1 MKINSITL
9 RNFRNYDKETINFSP
24 QSNILIGPNASG
36 KTNILESVYVM
47 SFSKSYKAKDED
59 LIKHRQDFFKVT
71 VDTDDKEIVL
81 IASKEG
87 KRAEV
92 NKVKIKKLTDFIG
105 NLRVVLFSPDDIL
118 MFKNG
123 PQERRNFLD
132 YSLLQLSKSYV
143 SNYQSF
149 KKQLKL
155 RNDYLKYL
163 LPKVD
168 IKGKVEDEMLDILT
182 ESFVESNKLIH
193 KEREEFT
200 KKLEEVIKKKYQAIS
215 ASKDVVTI
223 EYDTNFKDDL
233 NFYKNKYNQDLIT
246 GTTNYG
252 CHRDDLKFYKNKELF
267 EKVASQGE
275 LRMLSIAIK
284 LALCELIKEEKSD
297 SPILLLDDV
306 FSELDINHQNKLL
319 ESLDKETQIIITTT
333 DLNEINKNTIAASKV
348 FSVKNG
354 EIKEISNGR

>member
-1 MKINSITL
+1 MKINSISL
-9 RNFRNYDKETINFSP
+9 RNFRNYEKEVINLSP
-24 QSNILIGPNASG
+24 QSNILIGPNAAG

-71 VDTDDKEIVL
+71 ASLDDKEIVL
-81 IASKEG
+81 IASKDG

-155 RNDYLKYL
+155 RNEYLKYL

-168 IKGKVEDEMLDILT
+168 VKGKIEDEMLDILT
-182 ESFVESNKLIH
+182 ENFVESNKLIN
-193 KEREEFT
+193 KEREDFT
-200 KKLEEVIKKKYQAIS
+200 KKLEEVVRRKYQDIS
-215 ASKDVVTI
+215 GSKDIVKI
-223 EYDTNFKDDL
+223 GYETNFKNEID
-233 NFYKNKYNQDLIT
+233 FYKDKYNQDLIL
-246 GTTNYG
+246 GTTNHG
-252 CHRDDLKFYKNKELF
+252 CHRDDLKFYKNKDLF

-284 LALCELIKEEKSD
+284 LALCELIKDEKSD
-297 SPILLLDDV
+297 PPILLLDDV
-306 FSELDINHQNKLL
+306 FSELDTNHQNKLL
-319 ESLDKETQIIITTT
+319 SSLDRDTQIIITTT
-333 DLNEINKNTIAASKV
+333 DLNEINKNTIASSKV
-348 FSVKNG
+348 FSVLDG
-354 EIKEISNGR
+354 HIKEISNGR